1 MKPLTRHEIFDLAAA
16 MATGIKAHLDDKWYD
31 KSGVTFSIGW
41 STRPELDA
49 HAIVSPTLEA
59 PEQHRIVLSYSLVE
73 YIYSEALDFAMFARW
88 PKDHEDR
95 PVAHTIPEQFEML
108 QAAQFMFESGI
119 AFVIFHELG
128 HLNQSHGLIRS
139 KYDPAGSDPTIVSE
153 FAAVHGHE
161 KITGD
166 YATVHHATELAADF
180 EALDWMSNGL
190 ELMFKGE
197 DFIDHA
203 YLQCAIV
210 SCIMLVFN
218 GDRPLHIDPQPIGS
232 HPHPLP
238 RMDFWVKAYAER
250 MRIRAEALEITTSND
265 DITKRFMDASFW
277 ALMKWITRL
286 QLPEVPQYTDFFKG
300 AVAHPDYATYM
311 REVVNLWTAE
321 YQQARS
327 SRKFGAPLSVLYY
340 ADEFRDKI
348 GAVKNRESLMTHV
361 QRTLNAVVPA

>member
-1 MKPLTRHEIFDLAAA
+1 
-16 MATGIKAHLDDKWYD
+16 
-31 KSGVTFSIGW
+31 
-41 STRPELDA
+41 
-49 HAIVSPTLEA
+49 
-59 PEQHRIVLSYSLVE
+59 
-73 YIYSEALDFAMFARW
+73 
-88 PKDHEDR
+88 
-95 PVAHTIPEQFEML
+95 
-108 QAAQFMFESGI
+108 MFESGI
-119 AFVIFHELG
+119 AFVIFHELA

-139 KYDPAGSDPTIVSE
+139 KYGPAESDPTTLSE
-153 FAAVHGHE
+153 FAAVHGRD

-166 YATVHHATELAADF
+166 YASIHHATELAADF
-180 EALDWMSNGL
+180 EALDWMSNCL
-190 ELMFKGE
+190 EPMFKGE
-197 DFIDHA
+197 EFIDHA

-238 RMDFWVKAYAER
+238 RMDLWVKAYAER
-250 MRIRAEALEITTSND
+250 MRIRAGDLGIKSSND

-286 QLPEVPQYTDFFKG
+286 QLPEVPEYTAFFKG

-311 REVVNLWTAE
+311 RDVVNLWTAE

-340 ADEFRDKI
+340 ADEFRDRI
-348 GAVKNRESLMTHV
+348 GAVRNLEPLLTHV
-361 QRTLNAVVPA
+361 ERTLNAVLTA